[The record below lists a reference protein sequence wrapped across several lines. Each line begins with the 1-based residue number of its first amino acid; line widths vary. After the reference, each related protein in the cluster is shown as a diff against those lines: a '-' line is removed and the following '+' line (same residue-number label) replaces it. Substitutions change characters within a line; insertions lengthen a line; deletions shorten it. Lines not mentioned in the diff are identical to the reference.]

1 MSIVTGLYAARA
13 GVLEPGGERS
23 AILKQPLTRATV
35 TRLGIVGDEQA
46 DRRYHGGPDQALHQ
60 FAQASYARIC
70 RERPELAGIAVP
82 GSIGENLSC
91 PAFDEENVCIGDRYR
106 IGGVELEVSQPRR
119 PCSKIDARYGVHGLA
134 RFIDAQCIPGW
145 YLRVCREGEIALGD
159 SVTLVARPNPALS
172 VARLLAILAA
182 HRPAASDLQ
191 LLLDCAGLGA
201 DWRRRIRERLDF
213 IAREAG
219 AAP

>member
-1 MSIVTGLYAARA
+1 MSIITGLYAGRA

-23 AILKQPLTRATV
+23 AILKRPLARATV

-60 FAQASYARIC
+60 FAQASYARIAQM
-70 RERPELAGIAVP
+70 RPALAGVAVP

-91 PAFDEENVCIGDRYR
+91 TALDEEHVCIGDRYR
-106 IGGVELEVSQPRR
+106 IGEVELEVSQPRR
-119 PCSKIDARYGVHGLA
+119 PCSKIDARYATPGLA
-134 RFIDAQCIPGW
+134 RLIDGQRMPGW
-145 YLRVCREGEIALGD
+145 YLRVRREGEIAIGD
-159 SVTLVARPNPALS
+159 PVELVARPNPAVS

-182 HRPAASDLQ
+182 HRPAAADLR
-191 LLLDCAGLGA
+191 LLVECAGLGA

-213 IAREAG
+213 TTREAG
-219 AAP
+219 GSS

>member
-1 MSIVTGLYAARA
+1 MSIITGLYAARA

-23 AILKQPLTRATV
+23 AILKQPLARATV

-60 FAQASYARIC
+60 FAQASYARIA
-70 RERPELAGIAVP
+70 RMRPELAGVAVP

-91 PAFDEENVCIGDRYR
+91 TAFDEKNVCIGDRYR
-106 IGGVELEVSQPRR
+106 IGDVELEVSQPRR
-119 PCSKIDARYGVHGLA
+119 PCSKIDARYGTQGLA
-134 RFIDAQCIPGW
+134 RLIDEQRMPGW

-159 SVTLVARPNPALS
+159 SMVLVARPNPAIS
-172 VARLLAILAA
+172 VARLLAILAG
-182 HRPAASDLQ
+182 HRPAAADLQ
-191 LLLDCAGLGA
+191 LLVDCAGLGA

-213 IAREAG
+213 TTREAG
-219 AAP
+219 GSS

>member
-1 MSIVTGLYAARA
+1 MSIITGLYAGRA

-23 AILKQPLTRATV
+23 AILKQPLARATV

-60 FAQASYARIC
+60 FAQASYARIA
-70 RERPELAGIAVP
+70 RMRPELAGVAVP

-91 PAFDEENVCIGDRYR
+91 TAFDEENVCIGDRYR
-106 IGGVELEVSQPRR
+106 IGEVELEVSQPRR

-134 RFIDAQCIPGW
+134 RFIDEQRIPGW
-145 YLRVCREGEIALGD
+145 YLRVSREGEITLGD
-159 SVTLVARPNPALS
+159 AMVLVARPNPAIS
-172 VARLLAILAA
+172 VARLLAVLAE
-182 HRPAASDLQ
+182 HRPCAANLE
-191 LLLDCAGLGA
+191 LLADCAGLGT

-213 IAREAG
+213 ISHEAG
-219 AAP
+219 RSA